1 MEKFSRTKQ
10 SVIKIFKKG
19 FALSFTI
26 RWYPHRLVRRGFM
39 AKKNGLDSLLSV
51 RSAKTRNIHKEP
63 GRKNTARSRILL
75 LLRIFGGFTEKELYI
90 TPPLLGDYVIVK
102 KIVVMCFHTSKV
114 YFITAQCNVHR
125 KSSFFKLKC
134 IFIPS

>member
-1 MEKFSRTKQ
+1 
-10 SVIKIFKKG
+10 
-19 FALSFTI
+19 
-26 RWYPHRLVRRGFM
+26 M

-90 TPPLLGDYVIVK
+90 TPPLSGDYVIVK

-125 KSSFFKLKC
+125 KEQFFKFNYLFRY
-134 IFIPS
+134 IFIAALDIAIYRR